1 MGIVTGVVHA
11 FWFNPAANSMVGE
24 WISPP
29 MDTDTSSPFTYTSNA
44 NILVDTSVVDPAS
57 IRIDG
62 QVAADNFWDALVI
75 RPSGQTG
82 VSHAAGSFGAGYGG
96 LTPFSFTSGL
106 GFQPGSNSVAFQV
119 RNEGTQQIPLDPMGL
134 YATFALTATCR
145 VALPPAP
152 VPVDASWALAGLS
165 ALLAGLGAL
174 RQRRRK
180 AG

>member
-82 VSHAAGSFGAGYGG
+82 VSHAAGSFGAGSRDSRWLCY
-96 LTPFSFTSGL
+96 
-106 GFQPGSNSVAFQV
+106 
-119 RNEGTQQIPLDPMGL
+119 
-134 YATFALTATCR
+134 
-145 VALPPAP
+145 
-152 VPVDASWALAGLS
+152 
-165 ALLAGLGAL
+165 
-174 RQRRRK
+174 RR
-180 AG
+180 

>member
-1 MGIVTGVVHA
+1 MGGD
-11 FWFNPAANSMVGE
+11 

-29 MDTDTSSPFTYTSNA
+29 METDTSSPFTYTSSP
-44 NILVDTSVVDPAS
+44 NIFVDASVVDPAS

-75 RPSGQTG
+75 RPSGQTS
-82 VSHAAGSFGAGYGG
+82 VSHSAGSFNAGFDA
-96 LTPFSFTSGL
+96 LTPFSFPSGL

-119 RNEGTQQIPLDPMGL
+119 HNLGEEQTRVDPMGL

-145 VALPPAP
+145 VAPPPAP
-152 VPVDASWALAGLS
+152 VPVDAPWALAGLS

-174 RQRRRK
+174 RQRRRRT
-180 AG
+180 G